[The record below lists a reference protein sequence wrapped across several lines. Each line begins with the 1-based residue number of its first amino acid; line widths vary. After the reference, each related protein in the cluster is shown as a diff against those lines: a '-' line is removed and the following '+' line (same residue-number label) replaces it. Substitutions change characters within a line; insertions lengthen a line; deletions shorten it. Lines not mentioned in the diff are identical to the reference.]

1 MAFMFYN
8 CSLDAIAA
16 CHHDHWPSSRTP
28 RWTAHR
34 PWKRH
39 KIHGVMER
47 TAYLLCLYKTI
58 QNLYNSR
65 QDILLSISLSHTK
78 WSQWISMVCQLVFQ
92 RQDTS
97 SGHAENH
104 MTMVDPCLIHPLLPV
119 LVLVE
124 LVNQGLHL
132 LLIPGTEG
140 QKDLKRPGLPRS
152 GRCTGDRKRF
162 SKEKKDFKGKSHDQ
176 GIMSFHIKMATAWY

>member
-1 MAFMFYN
+1 MIYTYIYIYNDIYIYIMAFMFYN

-65 QDILLSISLSHTK
+65 QDILLSISLLNILQDSMDLNGLPACFPSRYFKWPRRKPHDHGWPMPYPSVATCPCSCRTGQSRPPPASHPRN
-78 WSQWISMVCQLVFQ
+78 W
-92 RQDTS
+92 
-97 SGHAENH
+97 
-104 MTMVDPCLIHPLLPV
+104 
-119 LVLVE
+119 
-124 LVNQGLHL
+124 
-132 LLIPGTEG
+132 GTEG
-140 QKDLKRPGLPRS
+140 PQCRPGLPRS
-152 GRCTGDRKRF
+152 GRCTGDRKKK
-162 SKEKKDFKGKSHDQ
+162 SKEKKGLQ
-176 GIMSFHIKMATAWY
+176 G